1 MAMATDDKHPDSKE
15 SGSENPPAGT
25 DPDTGFPV
33 DSGSGRD
40 GFSFV
45 DRDDSD
51 GSGFVDLDY
60 DEAFPGPK
68 ISSGDESPDPGY
80 AAFADELD
88 DPLADWP
95 SPESRLEE
103 LPEMRGAET
112 PAFDSPSGEE
122 DDGTS
127 AAEPSVEFDESE
139 PDDEPTTTP
148 DWEDREFP
156 EAEFFSDPPENDD
169 AEPEAHHAPVGV
181 SSVEKA
187 ASSVIDRDVPGE
199 NLEPVA
205 AWDEDDT
212 PAPADPPISVDD
224 GSYRTTDID
233 DESDDVPIE
242 DFEAALPEPEAE
254 PLSDDIAEFD
264 SEPELEPEPE
274 LDSDTEE
281 LLVDDFLNDLDDIDE
296 ESDAMTEPDYAG
308 GESYMDD
315 EDDEDHR
322 YAESVAESV
331 FASQQGSVAAQDP
344 ETTPHAATADL
355 REAPGDATKESGGR
369 PWMMIAVVAV
379 ALTLLAA
386 GGYGVVQQRSNMQ
399 AEIRELQ
406 AQLATAMA
414 PDEALEE
421 RERQRQMAL
430 QNESLGTEIAALE
443 AENRA
448 LGEQIAN
455 LENEL
460 EARQAAVESA
470 RAAAAAA
477 LAEAERTAATRQ
489 SSAPRGTA
497 SPAPAAVAGTWFV
510 NFGSYAQ
517 RNVAD
522 RWAARISVNQGRVNV
537 QEAQAGGRTL
547 YRVRVVGLDS
557 RDAAERVA
565 TALEREY
572 QLPKLWVGKS

>member
-1 MAMATDDKHPDSKE
+1 MATDDKHPDPKD

-25 DPDTGFPV
+25 DPDTGLPV

-40 GFSFV
+40 GFAFV
-45 DRDDSD
+45 DRDDD
-51 GSGFVDLDY
+51 GSSGLVDLDY

-68 ISSGDESPDPGY
+68 VSSGGDPPDPGY

-103 LPEMRGAET
+103 LPEMRGGET
-112 PAFDSPSGEE
+112 PQVTPPSAGKEEMAAVVAPAPGFETYATGEAATAFSDEE
-122 DDGTS
+122 GS
-127 AAEPSVEFDESE
+127 
-139 PDDEPTTTP
+139 
-148 DWEDREFP
+148 EFP
-156 EAEFFSDPPENDD
+156 EAEFFDDPPENEP
-169 AEPEAHHAPVGV
+169 AEPETSSTPMGIT
-181 SSVEKA
+181 SVEKA
-187 ASSVIDRDVPGE
+187 GSAVVDRDE
-199 NLEPVA
+199 ANESLESAVA
-205 AWDEDDT
+205 LEEDDT
-212 PAPADPPISVDD
+212 PASSFPSPSVDESSSRDAYLEDVDDDFPFEGID
-224 GSYRTTDID
+224 GP
-233 DESDDVPIE
+233 E
-242 DFEAALPEPEAE
+242 PEPEAE
-254 PLSDDIAEFD
+254 PQ
-264 SEPELEPEPE
+264 SEPEAQLETEWELEPKQEPEPE
-274 LDSDTEE
+274 SED

-296 ESDAMTEPDYAG
+296 EPETLPERSFQS
-308 GESYMDD
+308 GESVMHASE
-315 EDDEDHR
+315 EDDER

-331 FASQQGSVAAQDP
+331 LAAQEGLADARDR
-344 ETTPHAATADL
+344 EMTQHAVAGGL
-355 REAPGDATKESGGR
+355 HQAPRGATKMESSGR
-369 PWMMIAVVAV
+369 HWVMIAVVAV
-379 ALTLLAA
+379 ALVLLAA
-386 GGYGVVQQRSNMQ
+386 GGYGVVQQRSTMQ

-406 AQLATAMA
+406 AQLATAVA
-414 PDEALEE
+414 PDEASEE

-448 LGEQIAN
+448 LGEQIAG
-455 LENEL
+455 LESEL
-460 EARQAAVESA
+460 EARRAAEESA

-477 LAEAERTAATRQ
+477 LAEAERTAAASQ
-489 SSAPRGTA
+489 SSATA
-497 SPAPAAVAGTWFV
+497 VAAPPAPAAAAGTWFV

-522 RWAARISVNQGRVNV
+522 QWAGRISVNQGRVSV

-547 YRVRVVGLDS
+547 FRVRVVGLGS